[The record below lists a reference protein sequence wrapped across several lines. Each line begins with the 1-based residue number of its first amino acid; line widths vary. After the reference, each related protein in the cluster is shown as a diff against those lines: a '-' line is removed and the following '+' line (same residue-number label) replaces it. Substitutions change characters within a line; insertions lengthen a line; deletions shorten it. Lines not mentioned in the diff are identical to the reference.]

1 MTPIVLHHGLILPGN
16 LRVGPLTIGSFVGI
30 DRVLAERGYP
40 LVLTQVHPTA
50 GVARRASQLKRIILE
65 RLRTMSRD
73 NAEPLEK
80 VIIFAHSMGGLDARH
95 MITHLGMD
103 DRVAA
108 LVTLSTPHRGS
119 PYADWCLRHLNRF
132 KALRVL
138 NMIGLDTGAATELTT
153 EQCARFN
160 EDTPDAP
167 GVKYFSIT
175 AARPLLEVSPLLYQ
189 PYRIVQAA
197 EGLNDGMVSIQSA
210 TWATHLETWAVDHFN
225 ILNRRLLIEWKNRTG
240 DVRPYY
246 AALLNRLIREDVLPR
261 KALPPAFT
269 DTNGADRK
277 VAR

>member
-50 GVARRASQLKRIILE
+50 GVARRASQLKQIILE

-73 NAEPLEK
+73 DHKPLEK
-80 VIIFAHSMGGLDARH
+80 VIIFAHSMGGLDARY

-119 PYADWCLRHLNRF
+119 PYADWCVRHLTRF
-132 KALRVL
+132 KALQLLRML
-138 NMIGLDTGAATELTT
+138 GLDTGGASELTADA
-153 EQCARFN
+153 CARFN
-160 EDTPDAP
+160 EQTPNAP
-167 GVKYFSIT
+167 GVRYFSIS
-175 AARPLLEVSPLLYQ
+175 AARPLLEVSPLLFQ
-189 PYRIVQAA
+189 PYGIVDAA
-197 EGLNDGMVSIQSA
+197 EGPNDGLVSIKSA
-210 TWATHLETWAVDHFN
+210 KWATHLETWPVDHFH
-225 ILNRRLLIEWKNRTG
+225 ILNRRLLIEWKKKTG

-246 AALLNRLIREDVLPR
+246 AALLERLAKEHVISKNASPPR
-261 KALPPAFT
+261 KAI
-269 DTNGADRK
+269 K
-277 VAR
+277 

>member
-16 LRVGPLTIGSFVGI
+16 VRVGPLTIGSFVGI

-50 GVARRASQLKRIILE
+50 GVARRAMQLKKIILD
-65 RLRTMSRD
+65 RLRVMARD
-73 NAEPLEK
+73 VDLSGDDGRRRRRRPEK

-95 MITHLGMD
+95 MIAHLGMD

-132 KALRVL
+132 KALQVL
-138 NMIGLDTGAATELTT
+138 NMIGLDTGAAAELTT
-153 EQCARFN
+153 ERCARFN
-160 EDTPDAP
+160 EATPDAP

-175 AARPLLEVSPLLYQ
+175 AARPLLQVSPLLFQ
-189 PYRIVQAA
+189 PYRVVHAA
-197 EGLNDGMVSIQSA
+197 EGANDGLVSIQSA
-210 TWATHLETWAVDHFN
+210 TWGTHLETWPVDHFH
-225 ILNRRLLIEWKNRTG
+225 ILNRRLLIEWKKRTG

-246 AALLNRLIREDVLPR
+246 VALLDRLVKENVLR
-261 KALPPAFT
+261 RRAVM
-269 DTNGADRK
+269 R
-277 VAR
+277 